1 MSQRSNEADVADIL
15 ATAEFFSTRR
25 GRRSAL
31 SSRSRTTPSAPPAA
45 IASGERSCIPAAE
58 RAASLR
64 VPVPLVDRLM
74 TLAGELVLARNQAL
88 RSIDGGTAAMRPV
101 LQKLDAV
108 TSELQG
114 AVTQTRMQPVGNLFA
129 KFPRLVRDLARQLNK
144 QIELEMSGTEVEL
157 DKSVLEQLSDPLTH
171 LVRNA
176 CDHGI
181 ETPAER
187 QQRRQAADSAKSR
200 SRASQI
206 GGQICIEVRDDGR
219 GLGSAA
225 DQKQSD
231 RRRDFA
237 RKRNLPD
244 RRRETCWD

>member
-1 MSQRSNEADVADIL
+1 MRHLREPN
-15 ATAEFFSTRR
+15 
-25 GRRSAL
+25 
-31 SSRSRTTPSAPPAA
+31 APPAFA
-45 IASGERSCIPAAE
+45 FP
-58 RAASLR
+58 L
-64 VPVPLVDRLM
+64 PLVDRLM
-74 TLAGELVLARNQAL
+74 TLAGELVLTRNQAL
-88 RSIDGGTAAMRPV
+88 RSIDGGAAAMRPV

-187 QQRRQAADSAKSR
+187 QRAGKPPTRQNLACAPVKSAGRFASKFATTAGGWIRSGSKTKQSRRDSA
-200 SRASQI
+200 
-206 GGQICIEVRDDGR
+206 
-219 GLGSAA
+219 
-225 DQKQSD
+225 
-231 RRRDFA
+231 RR
-237 RKRNLPD
+237 RNLPD
-244 RRRETCWD
+244 